1 MVNWGL
7 GVGGGG
13 GRGGGG
19 HGAGVGDEER
29 MIEEEA
35 IKQTFYHLTSF
46 ILRGFFFLST
56 RPCIS
61 HIISAGPSLCV
72 AVGSRHR
79 SGGGLSREGLVG
91 VKSF

>member
-1 MVNWGL
+1 MMVDWGL

-13 GRGGGG
+13 GRGGGGG

-46 ILRGFFFLST
+46 ILPGFFLST

-61 HIISAGPSLCV
+61 HYFSRSISLCCGGQQAQERGRV
-72 AVGSRHR
+72 ITGGS
-79 SGGGLSREGLVG
+79 SGC
-91 VKSF
+91 